1 MLNYIFIVILLAFSA
16 FFSGSEIAYS
26 SANIIRLR
34 HIAENGGGKK
44 DKAALDIAL
53 DYDSALTTILIGNN
67 LVNIASSSVATII
80 ALDLMGESGAWVATL
95 VMTVLIITFGEITP
109 KIIAAEIN
117 YSFVRMVA
125 LPLRFL
131 MLVLSPVGKV
141 IMFIVKQVEKLW
153 AHKVQEVPTVTED
166 EFETIIETVEDEG
179 ILDEDRCDL
188 LQSALDFDDVLAYEI
203 ITPRVDM
210 TSIDIDDPME
220 EIMEQIMYSPFS
232 RIPVYED
239 TIDNI
244 IGILHLNRVF
254 KRLADRDDIDLREIL
269 MPVTFVHKTTPLNN
283 VLPP

>member
-117 YSFVRMVA
+117 
-125 LPLRFL
+125 
-131 MLVLSPVGKV
+131 
-141 IMFIVKQVEKLW
+141 
-153 AHKVQEVPTVTED
+153 
-166 EFETIIETVEDEG
+166 
-179 ILDEDRCDL
+179 
-188 LQSALDFDDVLAYEI
+188 
-203 ITPRVDM
+203 
-210 TSIDIDDPME
+210 
-220 EIMEQIMYSPFS
+220 
-232 RIPVYED
+232 
-239 TIDNI
+239 
-244 IGILHLNRVF
+244 
-254 KRLADRDDIDLREIL
+254 
-269 MPVTFVHKTTPLNN
+269 
-283 VLPP
+283 